1 MEENRKADVGDGRSE
16 ERTYRKKPHPSLG
29 FFEFQQKHEKII
41 AELFLSW

>member
-1 MEENRKADVGDGRSE
+1 MKENRKADVGDGRSE